1 MFHSG
6 GTILADFLAR
16 TDGPIKDSKIHA
28 AVRTTEQVKA
38 LAKLGVNVIQVD
50 LTDENAVLTT
60 VIDKKSTTLLAGQE
74 HTS

>member
-50 LTDENAVLTT
+50 LMDENAVLTT
-60 VIDKKSTTLLAGQE
+60 VIDKKSTTLLAG
-74 HTS
+74 